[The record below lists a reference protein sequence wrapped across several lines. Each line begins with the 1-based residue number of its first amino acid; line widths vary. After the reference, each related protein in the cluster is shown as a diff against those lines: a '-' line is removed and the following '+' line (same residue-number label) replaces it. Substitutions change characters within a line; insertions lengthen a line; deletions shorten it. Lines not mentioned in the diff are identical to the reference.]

1 MEIKQLKKL
10 KREQLITIM
19 LEQQE
24 RIEQQEEEIKQLIER
39 LEDKTILLEKSGSIA
54 EASLALN
61 KVFEAAQAAAD
72 QYLQNIKR
80 DN

>member
-80 DN
+80 EN

>member
-1 MEIKQLKKL
+1 MKQLKKL

-80 DN
+80 EN

>member
-1 MEIKQLKKL
+1 MKQLKKL
-10 KREQLITIM
+10 KREQLIAIM

-24 RIEQQEEEIKQLIER
+24 KIEKQEETIMQLTER
-39 LEDKTILLEKSGSIA
+39 LEDKKILLEKSGSIA

-80 DN
+80 DI

>member
-10 KREQLITIM
+10 KREQLIAIM

-24 RIEQQEEEIKQLIER
+24 KIEKQEETIMQLTER
-39 LEDKTILLEKSGSIA
+39 LEDKKILLEKSGSIA

-80 DN
+80 DI

>member
-1 MEIKQLKKL
+1 MKQLKKL